1 VERAVGLYYETNGSI
16 EDRSPPT
23 LPLPVRLR
31 SANSSMSTS
40 SSLSARS
47 SRSSCH
53 STLSP
58 TSSRNSDSTSG
69 HRDDPYASDNSDEE
83 EEEEKDESTES
94 DGESPEIDEQ
104 PPKFVVV
111 ANKRSTKIKIDAS
124 GTEPLRY
131 TWKRMP
137 EERWFCEGNALVL
150 NGNPT
155 ESGTYVCVVKNKF
168 GNATSDPVRVGVTGT
183 RKEVTLLGS
192 KDPVTCH
199 DIAYAYARA
208 CMDER
213 RLMEKFAITQL
224 QARTVLQEYRT
235 VEKAELALEKD
246 YDAALENATDVDFDP
261 VPATKSTVFECPV
274 CWDDVSMSESFALEC
289 GHRFC
294 LSCVKKHLKEK
305 ITADTTMVK
314 CLHNKCPYVLSNFE
328 IFRVAPIDVAQR
340 FRKWIAKSYVER
352 NTYRPETN
360 AGFIFNCPAPGC
372 EQWIDLSAEGKNNI
386 SADEGATK
394 SSESCPS
401 VTTVVRFDVPCACG
415 AVTCMECSAEAH
427 SPARCNQVER
437 WKEMGGEDAIEK
449 RLLVKCK
456 KCPFCGQYCYI
467 PDKVACD
474 HITCACGREWC
485 WLCYGDWRNHTS
497 CNRMKA
503 NQIEAERARLK
514 AEVEK
519 SLGGSM
525 DSKRAMYYEHVCERY
540 ASHQRALLK
549 AKKYLRK
556 QVDAILKGIAR
567 SGMFGYPNDDD
578 SAASKSSSFVP
589 IDLDLF
595 DRSTAFLK
603 ECVTLVLECRRIMK
617 WSYVFLFFLPEKTTV
632 KSLFEVQQGMLEDNV
647 RQIHEDLSKGGEN
660 DEKHAKSSVVMKF
673 LRKAA
678 EGNIQEA
685 RGDFFQWKNLTIQ
698 RMKSISD
705 FARKFCFAARTN
717 TMLAANPAEAR
728 RLILQRKRQE
738 AHYREIGDTG
748 WSCPAC
754 TFRNRLSSA
763 QCEVCG
769 TDKLGTRKGP

>member
-1 VERAVGLYYETNGSI
+1 MK
-16 EDRSPPT
+16 
-23 LPLPVRLR
+23 VR
-31 SANSSMSTS
+31 
-40 SSLSARS
+40 
-47 SRSSCH
+47 
-53 STLSP
+53 
-58 TSSRNSDSTSG
+58 
-69 HRDDPYASDNSDEE
+69 E
-83 EEEEKDESTES
+83 

-111 ANKRSTKIKIDAS
+111 ANKRSTK
-124 GTEPLRY
+124 LRSTLPVRSRY
-131 TWKRMP
+131 VIRGRECQKSDGFAK
-137 EERWFCEGNALVL
+137 EVL
-150 NGNPT
+150 WYST
-155 ESGTYVCVVKNKF
+155 AILRSGTYVCVVKNKF

-427 SPARCNQVER
+427 SPLAAIKSRDGRRWVER
-437 WKEMGGEDAIEK
+437 T
-449 RLLVKCK
+449 
-456 KCPFCGQYCYI
+456 P
-467 PDKVACD
+467 
-474 HITCACGREWC
+474 
-485 WLCYGDWRNHTS
+485 
-497 CNRMKA
+497 
-503 NQIEAERARLK
+503 
-514 AEVEK
+514 
-519 SLGGSM
+519 
-525 DSKRAMYYEHVCERY
+525 
-540 ASHQRALLK
+540 
-549 AKKYLRK
+549 LR
-556 QVDAILKGIAR
+556 
-567 SGMFGYPNDDD
+567 S
-578 SAASKSSSFVP
+578 
-589 IDLDLF
+589 
-595 DRSTAFLK
+595 DRS
-603 ECVTLVLECRRIMK
+603 
-617 WSYVFLFFLPEKTTV
+617 
-632 KSLFEVQQGMLEDNV
+632 
-647 RQIHEDLSKGGEN
+647 
-660 DEKHAKSSVVMKF
+660 
-673 LRKAA
+673 
-678 EGNIQEA
+678 
-685 RGDFFQWKNLTIQ
+685 
-698 RMKSISD
+698 
-705 FARKFCFAARTN
+705 
-717 TMLAANPAEAR
+717 
-728 RLILQRKRQE
+728 
-738 AHYREIGDTG
+738 
-748 WSCPAC
+748 
-754 TFRNRLSSA
+754 
-763 QCEVCG
+763 
-769 TDKLGTRKGP
+769 